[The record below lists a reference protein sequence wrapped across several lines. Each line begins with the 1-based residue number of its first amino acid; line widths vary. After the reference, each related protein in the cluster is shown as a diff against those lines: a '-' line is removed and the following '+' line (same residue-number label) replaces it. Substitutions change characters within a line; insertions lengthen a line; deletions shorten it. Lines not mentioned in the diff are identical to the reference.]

1 MVHSEATTRRF
12 QVLALDGGG
21 SRGLFTAA
29 LLAAIEED
37 LNVSVSD
44 HFDLIAGT
52 STGGIVALAL
62 GLGLRPRQIVE
73 FYVKHSPLVFRNW
86 LGLRSAQQWLFRKYS
101 HRRLEAA
108 LKETFQDRLFGDSS
122 KRLVI
127 PCYELGADDVYIFRT
142 AHAERLKRDFK
153 VPAWKVAL
161 ATSAAPTY
169 FPAHRGVDQL
179 RLVDG
184 GIWANNPAMVALI
197 ESFGTLKV
205 PLDQTHLLSIG
216 TYEGVSTRPPYLNNG
231 GRLPWALK
239 ITDVLLRAGSIGV
252 NNQVSFL
259 LGDRFL
265 RLDPKVPAGEVVM
278 DRADNADALVGRAL
292 HFSRKLMPEISA
304 RFMSHAAPAFSPL
317 HAPKRSE

>member
-1 MVHSEATTRRF
+1 MVTDALDAARF
-12 QVLALDGGG
+12 QLLSLDGGG

-37 LNVSVSD
+37 LGVSVTD

-52 STGGIVALAL
+52 STGGIIAIAL
-62 GLGLRPRQIVE
+62 GLGLKPREIVE
-73 FYVKHSPLVFRNW
+73 FYVEYSPLIFGNPFKT
-86 LGLRSAQQWLFRKYS
+86 RSILQWFMRKYS
-101 HRRLEAA
+101 AQPLKDA
-108 LKETFQDRLFGDSS
+108 LKTTLQERLLGEST

-142 AHAERLKRDFK
+142 AHAERLKRDHK
-153 VPAWKVAL
+153 VAAWRVAL

-169 FPAHRGVDQL
+169 FPAHRSVDQL
-179 RLVDG
+179 RLIDG

-205 PLDQTHLLSIG
+205 PLERTHLLSIG
-216 TYEGVSTRPPYLNNG
+216 TYEGVSSRPSYLNMG

-239 ITDVLLRAGSIGV
+239 ATDVLLRAGSIGV
-252 NNQVSFL
+252 NNQASFL

-265 RLDPKVPAGEVVM
+265 RLDPTVPDKEVRIDGVN
-278 DRADNADALVGRAL
+278 NADALIGRAK
-292 HFSRKLMPEISA
+292 HYSRKLMPAISA
-304 RFMSHAAPAFSPL
+304 GFMAHQAPTFTPIHSSKG
-317 HAPKRSE
+317 HR